1 MEFDLFEYAY
11 QEEERKKMSETSKL
25 EIIIKEKQ
33 IGLLDWNFEELNHA
47 LDESL
52 KRYIGV
58 QYTDDQIAIAKEDR
72 ARLNAFKK
80 AINDRKIELKKE
92 FCAPYDLFAAQV
104 KELLSKV
111 DRCAS
116 GIDEQIKDYEERERT
131 SKRNKISDWWIVNKP
146 TTLNIPVEKVMDE
159 KWLNKSV
166 TDKKWQKELSEKR
179 DEIVQNLETILSW
192 TDDPEKRDFC
202 MRNYMNCLDF
212 GQTMALYEKYRADK
226 AKIEEMKAEA
236 ERKHLEAEQ
245 TIVQTSEYQ
254 HEPEYT
260 EIWDITMRVS
270 GTRIQME
277 DLGKFMKANGIWF
290 KKIEV
295 SKREAN
301 K

>member
-11 QEEERKKMSETSKL
+11 QEEKRKKMSETNKL

-33 IGLLDWNFEELNHA
+33 IGLLDWNFEELNRA

-52 KRYIGV
+52 KRYVGV

-111 DRCAS
+111 DRCAF
-116 GIDEQIKDYEERERT
+116 GIDEQIKDFEEREKT
-131 SKRNKISDWWIVNKP
+131 AKRNKISDWWLMNKP
-146 TTLNIPVEKVMDE
+146 TMLKLPIEKVMDE

-166 TDKKWQKELSEKR
+166 SDKKWQKELSEKR
-179 DEIVQNLETILSW
+179 DAILQNLDTIISW

-202 MRNYMNCLDF
+202 MRNYLNCLDF
-212 GQTMALYEKYRADK
+212 GQTMALYEQFKADK
-226 AKIEEMKAEA
+226 AKIEAMKAEA
-236 ERKHLEAEQ
+236 EQKRQETEQ
-245 TIVQTSEYQ
+245 AVDQTSDYQ
-254 HEPEYT
+254 HEPEQT
-260 EIWDITMRVS
+260 EMWDITMRVS

-277 DLGKFMKANGIWF
+277 MLGKFMKENGIWF
-290 KKIEV
+290 KKV
-295 SKREAN
+295 SASKRGGNE
-301 K
+301 